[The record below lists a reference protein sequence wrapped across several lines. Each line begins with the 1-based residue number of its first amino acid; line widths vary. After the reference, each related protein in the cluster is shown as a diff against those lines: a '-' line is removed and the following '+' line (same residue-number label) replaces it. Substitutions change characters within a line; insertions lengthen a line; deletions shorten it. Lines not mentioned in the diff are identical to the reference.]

1 LPRST
6 PWCTEERE
14 EIAGF
19 YIQTVN
25 ANIRHFLR
33 DKPSITVRLENII
46 DDFAEFWHWIGA
58 KGDLEAAIREWSIV
72 HNESRGN

>member
-58 KGDLEAAIREWSIV
+58 KGDLEAAIREWSTV